1 MGIADTSIAAAAA
14 AFSGIAAFASWKAS
28 QRAHGTAESVA
39 QIERDRW
46 HKELTPQVAV
56 QLTGEISSRFL
67 TVRFN
72 GPVGLARLDA
82 IQLTIRDDRD
92 HSKDPVLGG
101 GSTVEERARIIW
113 GPFRF
118 RRGVDG
124 ADSLG
129 RTVEPFALDV
139 HDEWRLA
146 LDTSSVPYW
155 YEGADG
161 ERRWRERYPTDGA
174 KMRLWIKCEARGHK
188 PWKLSAEVKWNDPW
202 VTAG

>member
-56 QLTGEISSRFL
+56 VLGGAHSARLLI
-67 TVRFN
+67 VRFN
-72 GPVGLARLDA
+72 GPVGLGRLDA
-82 IQLTIRDDRD
+82 VQLTIRDDRD
-92 HSKDPVLGG
+92 RSKDPVLGTG
-101 GSTVEERARIIW
+101 PTAEERAQFIF

-118 RRGVDG
+118 RRGADG

-129 RTVEPFALDV
+129 RTVDPFALDV

-146 LDTSSVPYW
+146 LDLSTVPYW
-155 YEGADG
+155 CEGVEGDRSWRGRFPAD
-161 ERRWRERYPTDGA
+161 RD
-174 KMRLWIKCEARGHK
+174 KLRLWIECEAQGHR
-188 PWKLSAEVKWNDPW
+188 PWKLSAEVAWNEDW
-202 VTAG
+202 VQAG